1 MIEPGKYSF
10 YLGKRPQIA
19 QSQLQQYYN
28 TAAIACLQFA
38 VSAGTK
44 FSACTSTYYLGTV
57 VVQRRCQGLF
67 KNNNFYKNHAKNV
80 HVLLLVVVPR

>member
-28 TAAIACLQFA
+28 TAAIVCLRFA

-44 FSACTSTYYLGTV
+44 FSAWVLVPVPTTV
-57 VVQRRCQGLF
+57 VVGAKDF
-67 KNNNFYKNHAKNV
+67 K
-80 HVLLLVVVPR
+80 

>member
-10 YLGKRPQIA
+10 YVGKRPQIA
-19 QSQLQQYYN
+19 HCQLQQYYD

-44 FSACTSTYYLGTV
+44 FSAWVLVPTIV
-57 VVQRRCQGLF
+57 VVGAKDF
-67 KNNNFYKNHAKNV
+67 K
-80 HVLLLVVVPR
+80 